1 MKKYRLKDRDLQRKL
16 DEISNGSLTRMLESG
31 IIDVSSFDKHQ
42 LFPLFFG
49 KFFVLG
55 DRVCP
60 QFRVYVYVDDLEE
73 VKE

>member
-1 MKKYRLKDRDLQRKL
+1 MKYRLKDRALQKQL
-16 DEISNGSLTRMLESG
+16 DAISGGSLTRMLESG

-60 QFRVYVYVDDLEE
+60 QFRMYVYVDDLEE

>member
-1 MKKYRLKDRDLQRKL
+1 MKYRLKDRDLQRKL

-31 IIDVSSFDKHQ
+31 IVDVSSFDKHQ

-49 KFFVLG
+49 EFFVLD

-60 QFRVYVYVDDLEE
+60 QFRVYVYVNDLEE

>member
-1 MKKYRLKDRDLQRKL
+1 MKYRLKDRALQKQL
-16 DEISNGSLTRMLESG
+16 DAISGGSLTRMLESG